1 MQMGLCEGKRV
12 TRQTQETATSTLNII
27 SHSVAQ
33 TQRLGMRLGD
43 LFHGGELI
51 LLEGQ
56 LGTGKTTFTQGIARG
71 TGIDEVVNSPTFTLL
86 KEYEGRPV
94 AGPLEEAGSN
104 HASEASRLPQAPQ
117 IGPPLYHFDLYRL
130 DDPEEILDLGF
141 EDYFFGSGVCVVEW
155 ADKAKLLWPRD
166 HLAICI
172 KMLSETKRSF
182 LFTARG
188 ARYCTIL
195 EQFQKNTYA
204 TLSS

>member
-1 MQMGLCEGKRV
+1 M

-27 SHSVAQ
+27 SHSMAQ

-43 LFHGGELI
+43 LFRGGELI

-56 LGTGKTTFTQGIARG
+56 LGTGKTTFTQGVAKG
-71 TGIDEVVNSPTFTLL
+71 LGIDEVVNSPTFTLL

-94 AGPLEEAGSN
+94 TVSPEDAGSN
-104 HASEASRLPQAPQ
+104 HVTGASWLPEAPQ
-117 IGPPLYHFDLYRL
+117 VGPPLYHFDLYRL
-130 DDPEEILDLGF
+130 DDPEEILALGF

-155 ADKAKLLWPRD
+155 ADKARLLWPRD
-166 HLAICI
+166 HLAIRI
-172 KMLSETKRSF
+172 KMLSETKRGL